1 MTNRDKT
8 QQEVE
13 QSIRINNG
21 TGILALATG
30 AGKTKMTIDYIN
42 SEPGIIDI
50 LWVVPTVELRDCEVN
65 KEFTKWCKRK
75 DINLV
80 LTCYNSLKKLK
91 GQKYDQVV
99 LDEGHELT
107 PAREEALNDITY
119 SRLLLLTATPPHE
132 KDKKQIIENLGLKI
146 IHEIDLEEALNKGLI
161 SDFEINV
168 KYLELD
174 QKDNLKINYTK
185 NGKELSFF
193 SSEYKQ
199 YKYWSNQIEEK
210 EILLLPI
217 SKHLRF
223 GRMRAIHNAPSK
235 YMEAIKL
242 INSFGKDKR
251 VLIYGANIAQV
262 EKISKHVYHSKTN
275 RDSLKLFKEN
285 KVNKLG
291 VVNALNQG
299 ANVGVVDEIVIVQ
312 LNSNPRHLIQRIGR
326 GIRFKSGHK
335 CRITILV
342 YKDTVDEDWFNIVIS
357 NLNKNLV
364 CQI

>member
-1 MTNRDKT
+1 MTNRDKA
-8 QQEVE
+8 QKEVVK
-13 QSIRINNG
+13 SIRMNNG
-21 TGILALATG
+21 KGILALATG
-30 AGKTKMTIDYIN
+30 VGKTKITIDYIN
-42 SEPGIIDI
+42 GEPGILNI
-50 LWVVPTVELRDCEVN
+50 LWVVPTVELRDTEVN

-75 DINLV
+75 DVNLT
-80 LTCYNSLKKLK
+80 LSCYNSIKKLD
-91 GQKYDQVV
+91 GNKYDLIV

-107 PAREEALNDITY
+107 PAREEALNKITF

-174 QKDNLKINYTK
+174 ERDNLKISYTK
-185 NGKELSFF
+185 NNKEFSFF

-199 YKYWSNQIEEK
+199 YSYWDNKITKNE
-210 EILLLPI
+210 LLGLSV

-223 GRMRAIHNAPSK
+223 GRMRALHNAPSK

-242 INSFGKDKR
+242 INSFGKNKR
-251 VLIYGANIAQV
+251 VLIYGANIAQI
-262 EKISKHVYHSKTN
+262 EKISKHVYHSETN

-285 KVNKLG
+285 KINKLG

-335 CRITILV
+335 CRVTILV

>member
-1 MTNRDKT
+1 MNNRDKS
-8 QQEVE
+8 QQEVVT
-13 QSIRINNG
+13 SIRMNNG
-21 TGILALATG
+21 KGILALATG
-30 AGKTKMTIDYIN
+30 VGKTKITIDYIN
-42 SEPGIIDI
+42 GEPGIIDI
-50 LWVVPTVELRDCEVN
+50 LWVVPTVELRDTEVN

-75 DINLV
+75 DVNLT
-80 LTCYNSLKKLK
+80 LSCYNSIKKLN
-91 GQKYDQVV
+91 GNKYDLIV

-107 PAREEALNDITY
+107 PAREEALNNITY

-161 SDFEINV
+161 SNFEINV
-168 KYLELD
+168 KYLKLD
-174 QKDNLKINYTK
+174 RNDNLKINYIK
-185 NGKELSFF
+185 NKKEFSFL

-199 YKYWSNQIEEK
+199 YQYWTDQINTKEK
-210 EILLLPI
+210 MMMPV

-235 YMEAIKL
+235 YMSAIEL
-242 INSFGKDKR
+242 IHSFGKNKR
-251 VLIYGANIAQV
+251 ILIYGANIAQV
-262 EKISKHVYHSKTN
+262 EKLSKHVYHSKTN
-275 RDSLKLFKEN
+275 SASLKLFKEN
-285 KVNKLG
+285 KINKLG

-335 CRITILV
+335 CRITVLV
-342 YKDTVDEDWFNIVIS
+342 YKDTVDEEWFNIVIS